1 MAELFLGVDVG
12 ALTTKALVIDGSGRA
27 LGFKVIRTG
36 ANSREASLKAHDL
49 LFSELGLSRDDV
61 AYTVAT
67 GYGRAVVPYA
77 NESITEITCHARGA
91 YHLIPTVRTVIDV
104 GGQDSKVIRVGEG
117 GRVLNFVM
125 NEKCA
130 AGTGR
135 FLEVMAQAL
144 EVALEDMG
152 RLSLQSR
159 SRVSIS
165 STCTVFAESEV
176 VGLIA
181 KGVAKED
188 IIAGIHEAMASRIY
202 SMAMN
207 VGVEDDVVMTGGVA
221 KNQGFIKALE
231 AKLGRRVLIPEEPQV
246 VGALGAALIA
256 RERWRTQRR

>member
-1 MAELFLGVDVG
+1 MG
-12 ALTTKALVIDGSGRA
+12 AITTKAVLLDSEGRVVA
-27 LGFKVIRTG
+27 YKVIRTG
-36 ANSREASLKAHDL
+36 ASSKEASLRVL
-49 LFSELGLSRDDV
+49 RGLEEEAGIDRGDITF
-61 AYTVAT
+61 TVAT
-67 GYGRAVVPYA
+67 GYGRAIVPYA
-77 NESITEITCHARGA
+77 DTKVTEITCHAKGA
-91 YHLIPTVRTVIDV
+91 YREYPSVRTVIDV
-104 GGQDSKVIRVGEG
+104 GGQDSKVIKVGEG

-125 NEKCA
+125 NDKCA

-144 EVALEDMG
+144 EVKLEELG
-152 RLSLQSR
+152 PLSMKSKVK
-159 SRVSIS
+159 VSIS

-221 KNQGFIKALE
+221 KNTGFVRALE
-231 AKLGRRVLIPEEPQV
+231 EKLGRRIVVPAEPQII
-246 VGALGAALIA
+246 GALGAALIA
-256 RERWRTQRR
+256 KEKTEGLS